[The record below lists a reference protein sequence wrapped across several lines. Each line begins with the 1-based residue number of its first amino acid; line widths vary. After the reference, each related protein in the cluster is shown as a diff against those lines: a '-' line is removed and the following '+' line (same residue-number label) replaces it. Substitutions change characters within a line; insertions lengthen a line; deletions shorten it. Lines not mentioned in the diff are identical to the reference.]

1 MTATYRPVDETAR
14 LEALDVLRG
23 FAVLGILVINVQLFA
38 MPYAA
43 SVNPTALGP
52 PSSID
57 FAIWTVSHVLADQK
71 FMSIFAMLFGAGVL
85 LFTTR
90 AADRGARSAALHYRR
105 MFWLLVFGLMHAYL
119 LWYGDILVL
128 YAVCGMLLYPLR
140 RLGARTLIVVGAVL
154 VGFESIA
161 TLVAG
166 ASLGAGSPE
175 VVADYREAW
184 SPDPATLASELEAF
198 RGSWLVQ
205 LPLRAAYSLE
215 YHAFEL
221 WTTDLWRAGGL
232 MLIGMAL
239 LKVGVLSGERSRA
252 FYARLALAGLV
263 VGFALTGWG
272 VVRGIAEQWR
282 FEYSYF
288 VGAQWNYWGSVVA
301 AFGWI
306 GLVLAVWKSGALRGA
321 VARLACAGRMA
332 FTCYIV
338 ETLICTTLFYGHGFG
353 YFGSIGRLG
362 QVAVTLAVW
371 ALLLLLAPW
380 WLARFRFGPLEW
392 VWRTLTYGR
401 VEPLAREGGPSPGAV
416 RED

>member
-1 MTATYRPVDETAR
+1 
-14 LEALDVLRG
+14 
-23 FAVLGILVINVQLFA
+23 VINIQLFA
-38 MPYAA
+38 LPYAA

-52 PSSID
+52 PTDVD

-90 AADRGARSAALHYRR
+90 AADRGGRSAVLHYRR

-140 RLGARTLIVVGAVL
+140 RLRPRALIVLGTVVIGA
-154 VGFESIA
+154 ESIA
-161 TLVAG
+161 TLAAG
-166 ASLGAGSPE
+166 IALGGASPE
-175 VVADYREAW
+175 VVADYRAAW
-184 SPDPATLASELEAF
+184 SPDAATLATELTAF
-198 RGSWLVQ
+198 RGGWLAQ
-205 LPLRAAYSLE
+205 LPVRAAYSLE
-215 YHAFEL
+215 YHAFDL

-232 MLIGMAL
+232 MLVGMAL
-239 LKVGVLSGERSRA
+239 LKLGVLSGERTRS
-252 FYARLALAGLV
+252 FYARLALLGVV

-272 VVRGIAEQWR
+272 VVRNSTEQWR

-288 VGAQWNYWGSVVA
+288 VGAQWNYWGSVA
-301 AFGWI
+301 AALGWI
-306 GLVLAVWKSGALRGA
+306 GVVLAVWKSGALRGA
-321 VARLACAGRMA
+321 IARLACAGRMA
-332 FTCYIV
+332 FTCYIL
-338 ETLICTTLFYGHGFG
+338 ETLICTTLFYGHGLG
-353 YFGSIGRLG
+353 YFGSVGRVG

-392 VWRTLTYGR
+392 GWRALTYGR
-401 VEPLAREGGPSPGAV
+401 LEPLARNSGSPLSAV
-416 RED
+416 RGE